1 MAAAEQKKSYAIIKA
16 FKSLNTKAN
25 RTAIDKEE
33 FSWLENAQPVGSGNI
48 RITAAQNNLT
58 YASNSSANIVTNA
71 NVSSFYSTN
80 INLTD
85 YIIAFEADGRA
96 EYVSIISSGANVGQG
111 NITGNIATTGTFSNS
126 GVTYA
131 QYKNQYAIIG
141 DPSKGL
147 FAWDG
152 TYLNPIGSVGT
163 IGITNGGTGYT
174 EAPNV
179 VIAAAPAGGV
189 NATAVATVT
198 TGSGGVASV
207 TVTAGGTGYTAL
219 PTVSFSAPTTAGG
232 ITAQAVTS
240 ITGGIVTSVTVT
252 NPGSGYLTPPSVS
265 FSGSGG
271 ATANAVLTTGQVNSI
286 TLTNA
291 GAGYTSP
298 PSVTITGGGGT
309 NANAISSLITFAT
322 GTVSIL
328 VTSGGAGYTS
338 APTVVIGNGS
348 GWTTQAAG
356 TAILSGGSVSQ
367 VIMTNPGNGYTNSS
381 NVVVS
386 FTGSATTPATA
397 IAILNSQPIVDVATF
412 SGRTWIAQGRTVYYS
427 ASTSPFDF
435 TSVSAGSLTL
445 TDETL
450 HGNIT
455 AMYSANNFLYIFG
468 DDSINVFS
476 DVRVTST
483 GATLFTNTNV
493 SASVGTKR
501 TYAIFPYFRSLL
513 FMNDYGIYALV
524 GSTTSKISD
533 PLDGIFP
540 YIDFTQPV
548 TGGQVLL
555 NNILCAAFNFYVNSS
570 FPLGPAPSRFIQAVF
585 FEKKWFI
592 TSQGNGINYVTSVP
606 VGGVINLYG
615 VATTVLYRLYNNPT
629 ANVAS
634 YIQTSLDPMGDS
646 IRTKQALKFGIEAT
660 VANAATF
667 VVTVDSESGSSPPYT
682 LSNSVIWVNRS
693 GATIPWINNSSVVID
708 WTTQSGYFL
717 YKTDAQQYGKYLG
730 LTQTSNSAG
739 FVVNTYEFEHE
750 LRVRF

>member
-16 FKSLNTKAN
+16 FKGLNTKAN

-33 FSWLENAQPVGSGNI
+33 FSWLENAQPIGSGNI
-48 RITAAQNNLT
+48 RITASQNNLT
-58 YASNSSANIVTNA
+58 FASNSSANIVTNA

-85 YIIAFEADGRA
+85 YLLAFENDGRG
-96 EYVSIISSGANVGQG
+96 EYVSITSSGSG
-111 NITGNIATTGTFSNS
+111 NTAGNIATTGTFSNA
-126 GVTYA
+126 GVTYC
-131 QYKNQYAIIG
+131 QYKNQYAVIG
-141 DPSKGL
+141 DPQKGL
-147 FAWDG
+147 FAWDA
-152 TYLNPIGSVGT
+152 TTLNPVGSVGT
-163 IGITNGGTGYT
+163 IGITNPGVGYT

-179 VIAAAPAGGV
+179 VIDAAPSGGV

-198 TGSGGVASV
+198 TGAGGVSSV
-207 TVTAGGTGYTAL
+207 TITAGGSGYTIL
-219 PTVSFSAPTTAGG
+219 PTVTFSAPETTGGTTAQGVSTIAGG
-232 ITAQAVTS
+232 AVVAVS
-240 ITGGIVTSVTVT
+240 IT
-252 NPGSGYLTPPSVS
+252 NPGSGYINPPSVS

-271 ATANAVLTTGQVNSI
+271 ASATATLVQGSISSI

-291 GAGYTSP
+291 GLGYTSP
-298 PSVTITGGGGT
+298 PSVHITGGGT
-309 NANAISSLITFAT
+309 NVTTTSVAITSLITFAT
-322 GTVSIL
+322 GAVSVLI
-328 VTSGGAGYTS
+328 TSGGAGYTNS
-338 APTVVIGNGS
+338 ANVSVAISGAGS
-348 GWTTQAAG
+348 GAAG
-356 TAILSGGSVSQ
+356 TAIVSGGQITQ
-367 VIMTNPGNGYTNSS
+367 VIMTNPGTGYLANTT
-381 NVVVS
+381 VS
-386 FTGSATTPATA
+386 ITGGGATTSATG
-397 IAILNSQPIVDVATF
+397 IAVVNTDPIVDVATF
-412 SGRTWIAQGRTVYYS
+412 SGRTWVAAGRTVYYS

-455 AMYSANNFLYIFG
+455 ALYSANNFLYIFG

-493 SASVGTKR
+493 SASVGSKR
-501 TYAIFPYFRSLL
+501 PYAIFPYFRSLL

-540 YIDFTQPV
+540 YIDFSQPV

-606 VGGVINLYG
+606 VGGVVSLYG
-615 VATTVLYRLYNNPT
+615 VATTTLYRLYNNPT

-634 YIQTSLDPMGDS
+634 YIQTALDPMGDS

>member
-16 FKSLNTKAN
+16 FKGLNTKAN

-80 INLTD
+80 LNLTD
-85 YIIAFEADGRA
+85 YLIAFEADGRG
-96 EYVSIISSGANVGQG
+96 EYVSITSAGLG
-111 NITGNIATTGTFSNS
+111 NTTGNIAVSGTFSNS

-141 DPSKGL
+141 DPNNGL

-152 TYLNPIGSVGT
+152 TYLNAIGSVGS
-163 IGITNGGTGYT
+163 IGITNAGAGYT

-179 VIAAAPAGGV
+179 VIGAPPTGGV
-189 NATAVATVT
+189 QATAVATVT
-198 TGSGGVASV
+198 TGAGGVASV
-207 TVTAGGTGYTAL
+207 NVTSGGTGYTAL
-219 PTVSFSAPTTAGG
+219 PGVTFSSPTTVGG
-232 ITAQAVTS
+232 ITAQGVATISGGLVVAVT
-240 ITGGIVTSVTVT
+240 IT
-252 NPGSGYLTPPSVS
+252 NPGSGYLTAPSVTFS
-265 FSGSGG
+265 SGSAA
-271 ATANAVLTTGQVNSI
+271 ATAVLSTGQVNTI

-298 PSVTITGGGGT
+298 PSVTITGGGATT
-309 NANAISSLITFAT
+309 NATAISSLITFST
-322 GTVSIL
+322 GTVSVL
-328 VTSGGAGYTS
+328 VTSGGAGYGS
-338 APTVVIGNGS
+338 VPTVTIGDGS
-348 GWTTQAAG
+348 GWSTRATG
-356 TAILSGGSVSQ
+356 TAILSGGSVTQ
-367 VIMTNPGNGYTNSS
+367 VIMTNSGAGYTSSS
-381 NVVVS
+381 NVTIAFS
-386 FTGSATTPATA
+386 GGSPTTTATA
-397 IAILNSQPIVDVATF
+397 IGILNSQPIVDVATF
-412 SGRTWIAQGRTVYYS
+412 SGRTWVAAGRTVYYS
-427 ASTSPFDF
+427 SSVSPFDF

-540 YIDFTQPV
+540 YIDFSQPI

-615 VATTVLYRLYNNPT
+615 VATTTVYRLYNNAT

-634 YIQTSLDPMGDS
+634 FIQTSLDPMGDS

>member
-16 FKSLNTKAN
+16 FKGLNTKAN

-33 FSWLENAQPVGSGNI
+33 FSWLENAQPIGSGNI
-48 RITAAQNNLT
+48 RITASQNNLT

-85 YIIAFEADGRA
+85 YLIAFEADGRA
-96 EYVSIISSGANVGQG
+96 EYVSITSTGAGNVS
-111 NITGNIATTGTFSNS
+111 GNIAVAGTFSNS

-141 DPSKGL
+141 DPNNGL

-152 TYLNPIGSVGT
+152 TTNNPIGSVGS
-163 IGITNGGTGYT
+163 IGITNPGAGYT

-179 VIAAAPAGGV
+179 VIQAAPTGGV

-198 TGSGGVASV
+198 TGAGGVASI
-207 TVTAGGTGYTAL
+207 TVGTVGSGYTSL
-219 PTVSFSAPTTAGG
+219 PTITVAAPTIAGG
-232 ITAQAVTS
+232 ITAQAVATIS
-240 ITGGIVTSVTVT
+240 GGTVVAITVT
-252 NPGSGYLTPPSVS
+252 NPGSGYLTAPGVTITGGG
-265 FSGSGG
+265 GSSAA
-271 ATANAVLTTGQVNSI
+271 ATSTLTTGQVNSI

-298 PSVTITGGGGT
+298 PSVTITGGGAT
-309 NANAISSLITFAT
+309 TSAVAVSSLITFAT

-367 VIMTNPGNGYTNSS
+367 VIMTNSGKGYTNSS

-397 IAILNSQPIVDVATF
+397 IAILNNQPIVDVATF
-412 SGRTWIAQGRTVYYS
+412 SGRTWVAAGRTVYYS
-427 ASTSPFDF
+427 SSVSPFDF

-483 GATLFTNTNV
+483 GSTLFTNTNV

-540 YIDFTQPV
+540 YIDFSQPV

-570 FPLGPAPSRFIQAVF
+570 FPLGPTPSRFIQAVF
-585 FEKKWFI
+585 FEKRWFI

-606 VGGVINLYG
+606 VGGVVSLYG
-615 VATTVLYRLYNNPT
+615 VATTVIYRLYNNPL
-629 ANVAS
+629 ANIAS
-634 YIQTSLDPMGDS
+634 YIQTALDPMGDS
-646 IRTKQALKFGIEAT
+646 IRTKQALKFGVEAT
-660 VANAATF
+660 LTQGGTF
-667 VVTVDSESGSSPPYT
+667 YITVDSESGSSPVYV
-682 LSNSVIWVNRS
+682 LSTNASWVNNVGTPIGWTNNASATIIWVTSN
-693 GATIPWINNSSVVID
+693 
-708 WTTQSGYFL
+708 GYYL
-717 YKTDAQQYGKYLG
+717 YKSDAQQYGKYLG
-730 LTQTSNSAG
+730 LTQTSNSAA
-739 FVVNTYEFEHE
+739 FTVNTFEFEHE